1 MIPPT
6 RGVAKLGYDGS
17 DLVGV
22 GTEETFDECEFKK
35 PNAKCP
41 SNDPGTTLR
50 EPAFLARPE
59 DFPYPISPFPAAWSL
74 GKNQIR
80 FPTRIS
86 SEARDSSRNINAN
99 TFCAT

>member
-41 SNDPGTTLR
+41 SNDPATTLR

-59 DFPYPISPFPAAWSL
+59 DFQIIPPHFQPRGLLEKP
-74 GKNQIR
+74 NQIPYAHFER
-80 FPTRIS
+80 S
-86 SEARDSSRNINAN
+86 V
-99 TFCAT
+99 